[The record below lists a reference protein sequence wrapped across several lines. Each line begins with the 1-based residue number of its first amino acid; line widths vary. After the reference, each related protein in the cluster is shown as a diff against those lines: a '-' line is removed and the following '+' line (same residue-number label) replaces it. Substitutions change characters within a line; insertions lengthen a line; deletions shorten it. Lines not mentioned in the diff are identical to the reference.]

1 MWLRSSSRY
10 LDGYGCKIRKESRC
24 RPRVW
29 NEIILTT
36 RQEFSLTKVALV
48 QTITDIALLKFW
60 LMLLSWMFIPYCS
73 TIYFFIKNL
82 FFRMFIFQWL
92 RYLDF
97 FICILVEKR
106 AMNQVRTQ
114 LVKKSK
120 VRSGEGGVTPH
131 VYVRTYA
138 SLFMVLAA
146 FLSLFCHLFYLQKFS
161 LTFS

>member
-1 MWLRSSSRY
+1 M
-10 LDGYGCKIRKESRC
+10 DGYGCKIRKVSRC
-24 RPRVW
+24 RPRVS

-36 RQEFSLTKVALV
+36 RQEFCLTKVVLV
-48 QTITDIALLKFW
+48 QTITDIVLLKFW
-60 LMLLSWMFIPYCS
+60 LMLLSWMFISYYS
-73 TIYFFIKNL
+73 TIYFFVKNL

-114 LVKKSK
+114 LVKESK

-131 VYVRTYA
+131 VYVRTYT
-138 SLFMVLAA
+138 SVFMVLTA